1 MQCPWVIPKS
11 SPPPR
16 SMEKIVF
23 HKTSPW
29 GQKSWGPLFLEHL
42 NWPFTRNVK
51 ISYALRPLLNLYRK
65 NSLRICRTFISP
77 SLFFSA
83 FQHLFC
89 SIDKI
94 CGDTARTLLKTG
106 SSILRGTVHATGN
119 LASPQKLPAHYSSP
133 LLLVLYLRAT
143 QSEFTWPS
151 HSDPS
156 NTEGHI
162 LA

>member
-1 MQCPWVIPKS
+1 MSLSHPQIIPPTQVHGKNCLPQNQS
-11 SPPPR
+11 LGPKKLGTTVPR
-16 SMEKIVF
+16 ASELTQI
-23 HKTSPW
+23 
-29 GQKSWGPLFLEHL
+29 
-42 NWPFTRNVK
+42 TRNVK

-143 QSEFTWPS
+143 QSEFT
-151 HSDPS
+151 
-156 NTEGHI
+156 
-162 LA
+162 